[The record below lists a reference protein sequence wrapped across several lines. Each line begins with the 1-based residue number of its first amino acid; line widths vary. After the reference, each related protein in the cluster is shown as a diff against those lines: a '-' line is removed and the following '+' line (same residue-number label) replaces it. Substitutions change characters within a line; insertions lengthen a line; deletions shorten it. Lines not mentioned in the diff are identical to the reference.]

1 MPSSLTPLQQVEFF
15 FKIQL
20 FCFKLFFYFQ
30 ALNGPKVGGFSQVGE
45 HDSEEAAETRRLVLK
60 VARDAL
66 AERMGEASAAGGRA
80 GCDVEILEVDN
91 FEQQVGSQKRL
102 LFGPSSLLLMMV
114 AVVAP
119 ILFVTTTAVVSHAA
133 ASISVA
139 VVANTSAA
147 APFIVHIAD
156 LQSFLKFL
164 LLL

>member
-1 MPSSLTPLQQVEFF
+1 M
-15 FKIQL
+15 
-20 FCFKLFFYFQ
+20 
-30 ALNGPKVGGFSQVGE
+30 GGFSQVGE

-139 VVANTSAA
+139 NTSAA